1 MFVERVTV
9 MYSVQD
15 FLVFF
20 SDSQLVAVK
29 HFILR
34 AELLESQLFLRR
46 QPISTHGHYNKV
58 KNKLV
63 CFFFPSNY
71 TDKTNLQRNC

>member
-34 AELLESQLFLRR
+34 VVGK
-46 QPISTHGHYNKV
+46 STFFKKATNKH
-58 KNKLV
+58 
-63 CFFFPSNY
+63 
-71 TDKTNLQRNC
+71 TWALQ